1 MRRGSGSSAPAP
13 ESPLAAFALF
23 DSTLQAAIEPSQPS
37 LPREPDS
44 QAWPSLHSGTL
55 NVTQAHPWRPKS
67 PSYLTGKNPYGRILD
82 NPNHPCQ
89 KSRSSSP
96 GSPSQLPSQPPS
108 QLGSNMGGRPRT
120 TGSIGFA
127 TRPPPPH
134 VPEQEVALDG
144 PPTPSPLPL
153 RRPPENVFS
162 VKDAK
167 CFFETKAS
175 ESGQHPQLLPTKA
188 AILRDVSIDPKVKQ
202 QPFQATAI
210 EDEDDSRQSVTAKK
224 TSAAALHVSRL
235 QTETPKQRQSV
246 QGINPSSRAKADSIV
261 PKIMVRTAT
270 RAKKYANRKQGFQG
284 YSLGIEEDHNSGSS
298 YATETPASNHRK
310 STNVFREPKKPA
322 QPLRGVQC
330 SVVPYNRLDRVS
342 NDVRSVNTDI
352 EPPEQPP
359 PSDETVRCR
368 STRKSFTAE
377 TDEVSPSTDSPRAAK
392 MQRP

>member
-1 MRRGSGSSAPAP
+1 
-13 ESPLAAFALF
+13 
-23 DSTLQAAIEPSQPS
+23 
-37 LPREPDS
+37 
-44 QAWPSLHSGTL
+44 
-55 NVTQAHPWRPKS
+55 
-67 PSYLTGKNPYGRILD
+67 
-82 NPNHPCQ
+82 
-89 KSRSSSP
+89 
-96 GSPSQLPSQPPS
+96 
-108 QLGSNMGGRPRT
+108 
-120 TGSIGFA
+120 
-127 TRPPPPH
+127 
-134 VPEQEVALDG
+134 
-144 PPTPSPLPL
+144 
-153 RRPPENVFS
+153 VFS
-162 VKDAK
+162 VRDAK

-175 ESGQHPQLLPTKA
+175 ESGQHPQLPPTKA
-188 AILRDVSIDPKVKQ
+188 AIPRDVSIDPKVNQ

-224 TSAAALHVSRL
+224 TSATALHVSRL
-235 QTETPKQRQSV
+235 QTENPKQRQSV

-270 RAKKYANRKQGFQG
+270 GTKKYANGKQGFQG

-298 YATETPASNHRK
+298 YATGAPASNRRK

-330 SVVPYNRLDRVS
+330 SVVPCNRLDRVS

-352 EPPEQPP
+352 EPPEQPS

-377 TDEVSPSTDSPRAAK
+377 TDEVSPSTDSSRAAK